1 MADSKH
7 RDQTGNKDLPL
18 GKSEDVEFSRDLAD
32 REDLE
37 ALQRAEEADR
47 RAEQ

>member
-1 MADSKH
+1 MANSKQ
-7 RDQTGNKDLPL
+7 RAQTGNKDLPL
-18 GKSEDVEFSRDLAD
+18 GKNEDVEFSRELAD